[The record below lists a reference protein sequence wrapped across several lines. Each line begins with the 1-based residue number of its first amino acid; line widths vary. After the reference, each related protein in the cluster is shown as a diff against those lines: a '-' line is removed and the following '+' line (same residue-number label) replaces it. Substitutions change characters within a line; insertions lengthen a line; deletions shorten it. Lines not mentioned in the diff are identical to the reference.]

1 MIRRCTISL
10 LLLSIYGSAALAD
23 PGRGELLYST
33 HCIAC
38 HTEQIHWREKSLVT
52 DWASLLGQVARWQS
66 NAKLTW
72 DQTDIDAVARYLNDL
87 HYHFPLRDS

>member
-1 MIRRCTISL
+1 MIRHWAIGLSWLAIS
-10 LLLSIYGSAALAD
+10 GGVAVAD

-33 HCIAC
+33 HCNAC

-52 DWASLLGQVARWQS
+52 NWSTLVAQVRRWQS

-72 DQTDIDAVARYLNDL
+72 DERDIDAVARYLNEL